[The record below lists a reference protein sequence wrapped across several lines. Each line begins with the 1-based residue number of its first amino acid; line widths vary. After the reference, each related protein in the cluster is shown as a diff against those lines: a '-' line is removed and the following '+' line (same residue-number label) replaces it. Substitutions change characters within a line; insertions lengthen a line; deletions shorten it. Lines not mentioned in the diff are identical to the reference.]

1 MPIGNCD
8 LVLFCSATSITSVL
22 ADGSSSVAH
31 PEEFLHL
38 LFLLL
43 GCFCFSEHGKF
54 LLNQIECLSTEE
66 EEEEEVHCTDCKAH

>member
-8 LVLFCSATSITSVL
+8 LFLFCSATSITHLSVL

-31 PEEFLHL
+31 PEDL